1 MTIAC
6 ECHGSLCD
14 IFSESTFMQD
24 LGENEDKI
32 YARLLRS
39 VQATPSVV
47 DIQNK
52 VCIIH
57 G

>member
-1 MTIAC
+1 
-6 ECHGSLCD
+6 
-14 IFSESTFMQD
+14 MQD

-57 G
+57 GWIVSANHTVSFLYFLL